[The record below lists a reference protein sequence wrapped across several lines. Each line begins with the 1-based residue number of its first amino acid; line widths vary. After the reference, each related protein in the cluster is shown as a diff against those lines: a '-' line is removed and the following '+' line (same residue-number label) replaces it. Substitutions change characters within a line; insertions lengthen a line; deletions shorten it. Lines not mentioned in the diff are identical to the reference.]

1 MSTAIICAVLIVI
14 AIIGI
19 KSYAKKLTSGCCGAS
34 SQPSV
39 KKMKVRDKDKSH
51 YPYSRLLKVDG
62 MSCGNCASYVEN
74 ALNSLEGVWAQV
86 DLEKGEALSGYHT
99 VLKKALPVLK
109 HQLDRGLSLNDA
121 GAVTLLYIMAHSED
135 TNIVNRSSY
144 HSMKKI
150 QSLLR
155 ETLND
160 PEFINKD
167 PIPYIES
174 LDREFIKNNISP
186 GGSADLLALTFFL
199 YLFENSGLSSIL

>member
-1 MSTAIICAVLIVI
+1 MNGSL
-14 AIIGI
+14 GYM
-19 KSYAKKLTSGCCGAS
+19 YAN
-34 SQPSV
+34 
-39 KKMKVRDKDKSH
+39 H
-51 YPYSRLLKVDG
+51 IPYSPDALLKINRKLVADVLEDF
-62 MSCGNCASYVEN
+62 NDVTVEN
-74 ALNSLEGVWAQV
+74 ARTNGERLYALYGMKGAR
-86 DLEKGEALSGYHT
+86 GEALSGYHT

-121 GAVTLLYIMAHSED
+121 GAVPLLYIIAHSED

-150 QSLLR
+150 QALLR